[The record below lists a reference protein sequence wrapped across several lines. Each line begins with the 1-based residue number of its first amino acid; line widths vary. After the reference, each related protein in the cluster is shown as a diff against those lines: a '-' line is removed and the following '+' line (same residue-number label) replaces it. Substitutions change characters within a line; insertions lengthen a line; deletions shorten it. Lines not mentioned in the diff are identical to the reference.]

1 MKNYTRSYQLHNAGY
16 EKDLD
21 YYTKDAVISR
31 TEITKDFERNGFKFA
46 LDITKNL
53 PYIHVDIGCGVGWL
67 IRKMQPYFKKS
78 IGIEPSGIAINHAK
92 KVIENLD
99 NVTFLEEDMLTAFKK
114 IPTEQKIFFTTGAV
128 LSHIESSYVEE
139 FLSEMNNVAEGS
151 VLYFSE
157 PYDKNIDWDM
167 WHIRN
172 KRWWRKNLK
181 SWQLIFLDLDNS
193 GYFSG
198 IYGIKLKDVDLLKNK
213 DDTLIMYIVW
223 SLDKYLNIIKRIS
236 SKILRI
242 LLK

>member
-1 MKNYTRSYQLHNAGY
+1 
-16 EKDLD
+16 
-21 YYTKDAVISR
+21 
-31 TEITKDFERNGFKFA
+31 
-46 LDITKNL
+46 
-53 PYIHVDIGCGVGWL
+53 
-67 IRKMQPYFKKS
+67 
-78 IGIEPSGIAINHAK
+78 
-92 KVIENLD
+92 
-99 NVTFLEEDMLTAFKK
+99 
-114 IPTEQKIFFTTGAV
+114 
-128 LSHIESSYVEE
+128 
-139 FLSEMNNVAEGS
+139 MNNVAEGS

-172 KRWWRKNLK
+172 RRWWRKKLK